1 MIPWR
6 GERCGCLDVGGGAG
20 SHAARLAGLRRDVRP
35 TVLDLPQVQPVLAE
49 RHGALPFVAGDLA
62 ATRFGRPEGEQWE
75 VVLLANILHDHPPA
89 ECARLVREA
98 AGLLTEGGTLL
109 LYEWIPNP
117 DTAAPDLPLFA
128 VMMMVENDGGDAYS
142 EAEHRGWLEAAGLTE
157 IELRRGYGPIAVVAA
172 QAAAAGAANS

>member
-1 MIPWR
+1 
-6 GERCGCLDVGGGAG
+6 
-20 SHAARLAGLRRDVRP
+20 
-35 TVLDLPQVQPVLAE
+35 
-49 RHGALPFVAGDLA
+49 
-62 ATRFGRPEGEQWE
+62 

-98 AGLLTEGGTLL
+98 AGLLAEGGTLL

-117 DTAAPDLPLFA
+117 GTAAPDLPLFA

-142 EAEHRGWLEAAGLTE
+142 EAEHRAWLEAAGLTE

-172 QAAAAGAANS
+172 QAAAAGAANA